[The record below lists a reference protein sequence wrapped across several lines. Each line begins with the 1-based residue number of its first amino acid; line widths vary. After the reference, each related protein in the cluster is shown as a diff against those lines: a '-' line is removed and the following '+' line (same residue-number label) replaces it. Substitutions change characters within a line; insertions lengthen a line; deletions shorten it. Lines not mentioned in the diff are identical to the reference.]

1 MAQLEG
7 KVQTDPLWLPKSS
20 AVPTDSERERAAP
33 TLHGPLISAAQ
44 ANPGDFS

>member
-20 AVPTDSERERAAP
+20 AVPTDSNRERA
-33 TLHGPLISAAQ
+33 LHNAAL
-44 ANPGDFS
+44 AR